1 MERGG
6 WSGSGREKG
15 ADAWRK
21 GGGMGGVRVYKK
33 GIERIG
39 ESSGV
44 GEVGVAIVLVEEG
57 RRGKVAIK
65 ASG

>member
-1 MERGG
+1 ME
-6 WSGSGREKG
+6 GRKVPMLGE
-15 ADAWRK
+15 K